1 MKAPLA
7 LLLLSV
13 GAGCTLSAID
23 LAGKACDAEHV
34 CPSPLRC
41 EQNLCVRAPVDTACH
56 RFDAEQTFTCP
67 RRDLYV
73 SPTGD
78 NASDGLAPE
87 RAWASIEGP
96 RLAPG
101 DRVHLLPGRYPG
113 PLLTGDRLTPG
124 TVTCPIEIFGPDIRA
139 GGALAELTQPIA
151 LESASIWL
159 HDLKFSAEN
168 TRGVLSANFA
178 GHIRFERLIMR
189 NRYDPASS
197 ERDINAVDAPFLE
210 VLSCDFDSEHS
221 EVMNIGGADDA
232 LVRGNRFVGR
242 PAAHLELG
250 SRVRVLENVFTG
262 AWGTPIQGR
271 SDPSAIVE
279 RNIFHDIICPG
290 GCTPH
295 VVVMNAGVVRGNTFI
310 SIDGAIAAD
319 RGIFRD
325 NIVSGL
331 AGGSGLSAALAQGG
345 YNLFANVAKPYAS
358 GEVDGT
364 DRGGAIALDADF
376 VPTETSPAL
385 DASDPSRPVPPGG
398 GSRADIGALERGAI
412 KLGDGRYC
420 TDDGL

>member
-1 MKAPLA
+1 MRSWTA
-7 LLLLSV
+7 LLLL
-13 GAGCTLSAID
+13 AGPGCGLSAID
-23 LAGKACDAEHV
+23 LAGKACDEAHSCPAPLSCQRGV
-34 CPSPLRC
+34 CAREP
-41 EQNLCVRAPVDTACH
+41 ADTSCH
-56 RFDAEQTFTCP
+56 RFDAENTFTCA

-73 SPTGD
+73 APSGGD

-96 RLAPG
+96 RLKPG
-101 DRVHLLPGRYPG
+101 DRVHLLPGRYSG

-124 TVTCPIEIFGPDIRA
+124 TVTCPIEIFGPDIR
-139 GGALAELTQPIA
+139 GGGSLAELTQPIA

-159 HDLKFSAEN
+159 HDLKFVAQN

-178 GHIRFERLIMR
+178 GHIRLERLIMR
-189 NRYDPASS
+189 NSYDPASS

-210 VLSCDFDSEHS
+210 VLSSDFDSEHS
-221 EVMNIGGADDA
+221 EVMNISGADDA

-271 SDPSAIVE
+271 SDPSAVVE
-279 RNIFHDIICPG
+279 RNLFHDIICPG

-295 VVVMNAGVVRGNTFI
+295 VVVMNAGIVRGNTFV

-319 RGIFRD
+319 RGVFRD

-331 AGGSGLSAALAQGG
+331 AGGSGLSAAGAEGG
-345 YNLFANVAKPYAS
+345 YNLFADVPKPYAS
-358 GEVDGT
+358 GGVDGT
-364 DRGGAIALDADF
+364 DRGGPIALDADF
-376 VPTETSPAL
+376 VPTAASPAL
-385 DASDPSRPVPPGG
+385 DASDPARPVPPGG
-398 GSRADIGALERGAI
+398 GARADIGALERGAT